1 DYYCA
6 VGHSSG
12 LVLI

>member
-1 DYYCA
+1 DYYCG

-12 LVLI
+12 LVLF